1 MGKFLEKKIFRW
13 SLSYNQGAHFL
24 HWNQNSKFWV
34 TWPRIAQS
42 VYFLREMCLFFNFWM
57 IKFTIMCFFD
67 IHSWNFS
74 SKVLYMS
81 KNHNSFK
88 KYTNWAKLS
97 HFWGKCFFWHV
108 EDLRWEISCMN
119 VKKNIVVIF
128 IIQKLKIKHIS
139 LKKYTDWAILG
150 YVTQN
155 LEFWFQRKC
164 APKVV

>member
-1 MGKFLEKKIFRW
+1 MACSIYILDSSNSSLFTFW
-13 SLSYNQGAHFL
+13 SRAHFL

-67 IHSWNFS
+67 IHTWNFS

-97 HFWGKCFFWHV
+97 HFWGKCVFWHV
-108 EDLRWEISCMN
+108 EDLSWEISCMN
-119 VKKNIVVIF
+119 VKKKHNCEF
-128 IIQKLKIKHIS
+128 YHSKIEK
-139 LKKYTDWAILG
+139 
-150 YVTQN
+150 
-155 LEFWFQRKC
+155 
-164 APKVV
+164 